1 MNASAR
7 VAIGPAVDDRPQ
19 RRKHSIV
26 EKRRIVE
33 ATLVAGASVARV
45 AREHGVNANQ
55 VFGWR
60 RLYQRGLLGRNVPSV
75 ALVPVKVTESAPAPV
90 PADPAVVATPVGSI
104 EAPRKPK
111 GTNLRSADPATPS
124 GSIQLRLP
132 KGQLRI
138 DGTVDAALLR
148 VLVECLLG

>member
-7 VAIGPAVDDRPQ
+7 VTIEPEAADRPQ
-19 RRKHSIV
+19 RRKHSIA

-33 ATLVAGASVARV
+33 ATLAAGASVARV

-60 RLYQRGLLGRNVPSV
+60 RLYQRGLLGGNVPSV
-75 ALVPVKVTESAPAPV
+75 ALVPVKVTEGA
-90 PADPAVVATPVGSI
+90 ATPVPPD
-104 EAPRKPK
+104 A
-111 GTNLRSADPATPS
+111 AVAATPT

-148 VLVECLLG
+148 VLVECLLR